1 MSKVEKSEGGKDFW
15 NGIIRNIV
23 ALIFVG
29 FAYLYRLNNPEGLDT
44 HTLQSDNQLFSL
56 LLTYFSD
63 INNCSY
69 NFTNLRLII
78 GFSEEL

>member
-1 MSKVEKSEGGKDFW
+1 MPKVEKSEFGKDFW

-29 FAYLYRLNNPEGLDT
+29 FAYVYRLNNPEGLKT
-44 HTLQSDNQLFSL
+44 HTLQSDRQLFSL

-63 INNCSY
+63 SNNFSS
-69 NFTNLRLII
+69 NITNLRLII
-78 GFSEEL
+78 GFREEL